1 MIDDIKANIDNWSTR
16 NGKASCI
23 ILEKDDILACLI
35 YSLVAYKLDEV
46 GLALQYIRFLLGN
59 EL

>member
-1 MIDDIKANIDNWSTR
+1 M
-16 NGKASCI
+16 
-23 ILEKDDILACLI
+23 EKDDILACLI

-46 GLALQYIRFLLGN
+46 GVALQYVRFLLNN